1 MFLSFPP
8 PTKMFQFRGLAH
20 LTVWYDS
27 IIPGCPIRISA
38 DQLVFANPRSFSQLT
53 TSFVAFE
60 SLGIPH
66 LLFLT
71 FLTATAPFAKLLQ
84 TLSHSLIMSM
94 NSLSLLGR
102 VTVAAFTQTTA
113 YITDYP
119 LGTLVEN
126 KGVEPLTSCVQ
137 SRRSSQLS

>member
-84 TLSHSLIMSM
+84 TLSHSSIMSM

-102 VTVAAFTQTTA
+102 VTVDAFTQTTA
-113 YITDYP
+113 LVP
-119 LGTLVEN
+119 L
-126 KGVEPLTSCVQ
+126 KQ
-137 SRRSSQLS
+137 QLNTTFES

>member
-20 LTVWYDS
+20 PKVWHDS
-27 IIPGCPIRISA
+27 IVPGCPIRTSA
-38 DQLVFANPRSFSQLT
+38 DQLVFANPRGFSQLT

-71 FLTATAPFAKLLQ
+71 FYYHTSPFCKTDADSFSFLNNVNELFAVSGSQ
-84 TLSHSLIMSM
+84 QW
-94 NSLSLLGR
+94 R
-102 VTVAAFTQTTA
+102 VSPQ
-113 YITDYP
+113 P
-119 LGTLVEN
+119 LPWFL
-126 KGVEPLTSCVQ
+126 
-137 SRRSSQLS
+137 

>member
-1 MFLSFPP
+1 
-8 PTKMFQFRGLAH
+8 MFQFRGLAH

-94 NSLSLLGR
+94 NSLSLLGLA
-102 VTVAAFTQTTA
+102 TVDAFTQTTA

>member
-94 NSLSLLGR
+94 NSLSPLGR
-102 VTVAAFTQTTA
+102 VTVATFTQTTA
-113 YITDYP
+113 LVP
-119 LGTLVEN
+119 L
-126 KGVEPLTSCVQ
+126 KQ
-137 SRRSSQLS
+137 QLNTTFES

>member
-102 VTVAAFTQTTA
+102 VTVDAFTQTTA
-113 YITDYP
+113 LVP
-119 LGTLVEN
+119 L
-126 KGVEPLTSCVQ
+126 KQ
-137 SRRSSQLS
+137 QLNTTFES

>member
-1 MFLSFPP
+1 
-8 PTKMFQFRGLAH
+8 MFQFRGLAH
-20 LTVWYDS
+20 LSVWYDS

-94 NSLSLLGR
+94 NSRPSREL
-102 VTVAAFTQTTA
+102 VTVGEFKHTTA

>member
-94 NSLSLLGR
+94 NSLSLLGH
-102 VTVAAFTQTTA
+102 VTVDAFTQTTA
-113 YITDYP
+113 LVP
-119 LGTLVEN
+119 L
-126 KGVEPLTSCVQ
+126 KQ
-137 SRRSSQLS
+137 QLNTTFES

>member
-1 MFLSFPP
+1 
-8 PTKMFQFRGLAH
+8 MFQFRGLAH
-20 LTVWYDS
+20 PKVWHDS
-27 IIPGCPIRISA
+27 IVPGCPIRTSA
-38 DQLVFANPRSFSQLT
+38 DQLVFANPRGFSQLT

-94 NSLSLLGR
+94 NSYDLPKAVFVTIAILIFYCLSRIVLSES
-102 VTVAAFTQTTA
+102 
-113 YITDYP
+113 
-119 LGTLVEN
+119 LVEN
-126 KGVEPLTSCVQ
+126 KG
-137 SRRSSQLS
+137 